1 MLCLYHVEDN
11 HADRQLLA
19 LAIHSLGV
27 PVELHVAYDGEHAL
41 EMLRNAVAGERR
53 RPDLIV
59 LDLNLP
65 KRSGSEVLAAVRNDK
80 DLHDTRV
87 VVLTS
92 SDSPADREECES
104 LGITAYLRKPMS
116 LDEFLDLGA
125 EVVRLAAEAAPA
137 QPS

>member
-1 MLCLYHVEDN
+1 MTASTRSKCW
-11 HADRQLLA
+11 
-19 LAIHSLGV
+19 
-27 PVELHVAYDGEHAL
+27 
-41 EMLRNAVAGERR
+41 NAVAGERR